1 MCNTC
6 NHRHT
11 NCCHTS
17 PHHCCRCRP
26 VLIVADRPEREES
39 ECKKKERTCRHC
51 SCRPPVMIAPS
62 SSQRPGRSSCHSESE
77 RSESERSGCS
87 SCHSESERP
96 EWSSCHPWPVWPC
109 HPWHCGCRQ
118 QSCND
123 REQSRNNRAWPCGC
137 RQQSDENREQSR
149 CRCRGARM

>member
-96 EWSSCHPWPVWPC
+96 EWPSCHPWPVWPC
-109 HPWHCGCRQ
+109 THGTAAADSNLTRIENSLAAAAEELECKREDF
-118 QSCND
+118 SCTTVTN
-123 REQSRNNRAWPCGC
+123 QTA
-137 RQQSDENREQSR
+137 
-149 CRCRGARM
+149 